1 MSGGTT
7 YTHTPFSAQ
16 GGAIA
21 TFDSPYVH
29 NTFVHIESS
38 QFVKGADPSATH
50 NDIAQSGQNSTV
62 EFFCPNGTTGTP
74 FKMQKNEL
82 SVLELPPTK
91 QVVSCK

>member
-16 GGAIA
+16 GGAIFA
-21 TFDSPYVH
+21 DDNSL
-29 NTFVHIESS
+29 VHIESS
-38 QFVKGADPSATH
+38 QFIKGADPSATH
-50 NDIAQSGQNSTV
+50 NDIAQSGQNCTV

-74 FKMQKNEL
+74 FKMQKAEL

>member
-1 MSGGTT
+1 MGRHIH
-7 YTHTPFSAQ
+7 THTPYSTQ
-16 GGAIA
+16 GGAIY
-21 TFDSPYVH
+21 TDDNS
-29 NTFVHIESS
+29 FVHIESS

-50 NDIAQSGQNSTV
+50 NDIAQSGQNCTV

-74 FKMQKNEL
+74 FKMQKDEL

>member
-16 GGAIA
+16 GGAIIA
-21 TFDSPYVH
+21 VGDS
-29 NTFVHIESS
+29 FVHIESS
-38 QFVKGADPSATH
+38 LFIKGADPHH
-50 NDIAQSGQNSTV
+50 NDIFQYGQNSTV

-74 FKMQKNEL
+74 FKMQKAEL

>member
-1 MSGGTT
+1 MKFLLFCRAVP
-7 YTHTPFSAQ
+7 HTPFSAQ
-16 GGAIA
+16 GGAIYA
-21 TFDSPYVH
+21 GANSL
-29 NTFVHIESS
+29 VHIESS
-38 QFVKGADPSATH
+38 QFIKGADPSTTH
-50 NDIAQSGQNSTV
+50 NDIAQSGQNV

>member
-1 MSGGTT
+1 MLHVRGAT
-7 YTHTPFSAQ
+7 YTHTHTPYSTQ
-16 GGAIA
+16 GGAIYA
-21 TFDSPYVH
+21 HDNS
-29 NTFVHIESS
+29 FVHIESS
-38 QFVKGADPSATH
+38 QFVKGADPSAAH

>member
-1 MSGGTT
+1 MLHVRRRHIH
-7 YTHTPFSAQ
+7 THTPYSTQ
-16 GGAIA
+16 GGAIYA
-21 TFDSPYVH
+21 DDDS
-29 NTFVHIESS
+29 FVHIESS

-62 EFFCPNGTTGTP
+62 EFFCPNGTAGTP
-74 FKMQKNEL
+74 FKMQKDEL

>member
-1 MSGGTT
+1 MLRRHIH
-7 YTHTPFSAQ
+7 THTPYSTQ
-16 GGAIA
+16 GGAIYA
-21 TFDSPYVH
+21 YDDS
-29 NTFVHIESS
+29 FVHIESS

-74 FKMQKNEL
+74 FKMQKAEL